1 MCEREYTK
9 LQRLGMNE
17 REEDMKYIFSLDR
30 YACLYLLRSAHGGG
44 VARIKDSVQVDSLF
58 IHPLPP
64 TSTMPL
70 TSLWV
75 SAMQLDLCK

>member
-1 MCEREYTK
+1 
-9 LQRLGMNE
+9 
-17 REEDMKYIFSLDR
+17 MKYIFSLGR
-30 YACLYLLRSAHGGG
+30 YACLYLLRSAHRG

-64 TSTMPL
+64 TSTTPL

-75 SAMQLDLCK
+75 SAMQLDLHK